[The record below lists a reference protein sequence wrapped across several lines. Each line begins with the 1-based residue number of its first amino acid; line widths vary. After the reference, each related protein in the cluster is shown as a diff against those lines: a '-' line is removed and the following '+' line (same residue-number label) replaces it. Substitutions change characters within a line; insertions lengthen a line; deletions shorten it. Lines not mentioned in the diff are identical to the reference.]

1 MTRNW
6 FPTIALAALA
16 ALASVPAQ
24 AQAPRAP
31 ATPAGVPGAPA
42 AAPAAS
48 AKAANPSDKDATA
61 AYVLGPDDVIE
72 VSVLGQQEFTTRARI
87 RANGTISLPFI
98 GDMQVSGQTPLTLR
112 TAIATKLQS
121 GGYYAKP
128 IVNVE
133 VVGFASRY
141 VVVLGDVAQPGL
153 QPIDRNYRVSE
164 VIARAGGLRETGADY
179 VILRHEDGE
188 ELKLPFEKLAAGS
201 TADDPVVRAGDKVY
215 VPAAELFYIYGQVN
229 APGVYPIKGDMTL
242 RKAVARGGG
251 LNASGSQ
258 KRIKIFR
265 SGQEIKADLDALI
278 KPGDVVVVG
287 ERLF

>member
-1 MTRNW
+1 MKRNW
-6 FPTIALAALA
+6 FWIMALAALMPFA
-16 ALASVPAQ
+16 AQ
-24 AQAPRAP
+24 AQTPRPPAAP
-31 ATPAGVPGAPA
+31 AAIPGAPA
-42 AAPAAS
+42 ATTAATPAP
-48 AKAANPSDKDATA
+48 NPADKDATA
-61 AYVLGPDDVIE
+61 GYVLGPDDVVE
-72 VSVLGQQEFTTRARI
+72 VSVLGQPEFTTRARI

-98 GDMQVSGQTPLTLR
+98 GDVQITGQTPITLR
-112 TAIATKLQS
+112 TMLADKLRA
-121 GGYYAKP
+121 GGFYAKP

-153 QPIDRNYRVSE
+153 QPIDRDYRVSE

-179 VILRHEDGE
+179 VILRRANGE
-188 ELKLPFEKLAAGS
+188 ELKLPFEKLAMG
-201 TADDPVVRAGDKVY
+201 TKADDPIVQAGDKLY
-215 VPAAELFYIYGQVN
+215 VPDAELFYIYGQVN
-229 APGVYPIKGDMTL
+229 APGVYPIKEEMTL

-251 LNASGSQ
+251 LNASGSA

-265 SGQEIKADLDALI
+265 KGQEIKADLDDLI